1 MKKIQIL
8 LVSLSLIFL
17 NSCGALSEFCQH
29 VYDNIP
35 VNNNGFTYHNYSQ
48 QEAMDVILNT
58 REAQA
63 WNSSATSKGLFLAS
77 TGLKAIGE
85 LTGQDFSVATNIM
98 DATTD
103 DLISDKNSQK
113 STKHS
118 IVGAAFYGAGHVAE
132 YFEDK
137 RHAENNDAF
146 VAAHQ
151 DDIENDKY
159 FFCRYQIDETGEY
172 VNMQRKYGMDTVM
185 KCIRENQQ
193 AEYNQTLE
201 EALAECNPW
210 YSVSELDEMLIR
222 QEGQSQEDY
231 INQKNKRYTIIR
243 DALKC
248 YESSQRMETENE
260 NLNYESN
267 IDNIIEEE
275 KQIAEH
281 SQVYEL
287 QKDNETQ
294 ETISVNNFANELE
307 QLEQTKVDTYK
318 FNSYAL
324 SDENKA
330 ELDKAAEILLRNPE
344 MEIELLGHSCD
355 LGEKEAKYIIGIQ
368 RAKGAKA
375 YLVEKG
381 VDAKRIYVHS
391 YADKKPLL
399 PNNSAENRAKN
410 RRVEIK
416 IIK

>member
-1 MKKIQIL
+1 MKNMQIL
-8 LVSLSLIFL
+8 LFTLSLIML
-17 NSCGALSEFCQH
+17 NSCGVVSDFCQH
-29 VYDNIP
+29 VYNSIP
-35 VNNNGFTYHNYSQ
+35 VNNNGTTYHNYSQ

-63 WNSSATSKGLFLAS
+63 WNSSAASKGIFLAS
-77 TGLKAIGE
+77 SGLKALGE
-85 LTGQDFSVATNIM
+85 LTGKDFSVATNIM

-118 IVGAAFYGAGHVAE
+118 IVGAAFYGAGHIAG

-137 RHAENNDAF
+137 KHAENNDAF
-146 VAAHQ
+146 LAAHQ
-151 DDIENDKY
+151 DDIDNDKY

-222 QEGQSQEDY
+222 QEDQSQEDY

-248 YESSQRMETENE
+248 YESSQSLGAGSEVSS
-260 NLNYESN
+260 YEPN
-267 IDNIIEEE
+267 IDNIIAEE
-275 KQIAEH
+275 KQIAENT
-281 SQVYEL
+281 QVYE
-287 QKDNETQ
+287 QDKENETK
-294 ETISVNNFANELE
+294 ESIDEKNKANELDE
-307 QLEQTKVDTYK
+307 LERIKVDTYK

-324 SDENKA
+324 SDQNKQ
-330 ELDKAAEILLRNPE
+330 ELDKAAEILLRNPDL
-344 MEIELLGHSCD
+344 EIELLGHSCD
-355 LGEKEAKYIIGIQ
+355 IGDKEAKYIIGIQ
-368 RAKGAKA
+368 RAKAAKQ
-375 YLVEKG
+375 YLIDKG
-381 VDAKRIYVHS
+381 VDAKHIYVHS
-391 YADKKPLL
+391 YADKKPLV
-399 PNNSAENRAKN
+399 PNDSQENRAKN